1 MGGKKILFFS
11 GSLGLGH
18 IARDLEIVKAL
29 REKEHGVD
37 ISWLAEYP
45 ASMVLEQAGEKLL
58 SESKL
63 LAHGNEKLAAS
74 TIGYDANLVRWTMNA
89 RKDWSANAQLVA
101 KTVEREK
108 FDLVIGD
115 ETYDIIVEM
124 ASTPRFKKFPFV
136 MIYDFIGV
144 DSVTHNPIEM
154 IATYV
159 TNRIWANAMKAKPKL
174 AERSLFIGELDDVP
188 DRKFGFL
195 LPNRHK
201 LANESVD
208 FVGYVLSFNP
218 SAYTDKAKVREFLG
232 YGEEPLIVCSIG
244 GTSAGKDLLELC
256 AQAYSLMK
264 KELANLRM
272 VLVCGPLLPADS
284 IHAPEGVEVRGYVP
298 ELYKHLAAADL
309 CIVTGGGTITLELT
323 ALQKPFL
330 YFPLGKHFEQ
340 QVDVA
345 SRCERHRAGV
355 KMNYNKT
362 SPELLAKVAL
372 ENMGKEVNY
381 EPIKTDGAQNA
392 ARIICQVLNNL

>member
-1 MGGKKILFFS
+1 
-11 GSLGLGH
+11 
-18 IARDLEIVKAL
+18 
-29 REKEHGVD
+29 
-37 ISWLAEYP
+37 
-45 ASMVLEQAGEKLL
+45 
-58 SESKL
+58 
-63 LAHGNEKLAAS
+63 
-74 TIGYDANLVRWTMNA
+74 MNV

-108 FDLVIGD
+108 FDFVIGD

-124 ASTPRFKKFPFV
+124 ASNPRFKKFPFV

-144 DSVTHNPIEM
+144 DSVTHNPLEM
-154 IATYV
+154 IATYI

-174 AERSLFIGELDDVP
+174 AERSLFIGESDDVP
-188 DRKFGFL
+188 DREFGFL
-195 LPNRHK
+195 LPNRRK
-201 LANESVD
+201 LATESVD

-218 SAYTDKAKVREFLG
+218 SAYRDKAKVREFLG
-232 YGEEPLIVCSIG
+232 YGEEPLIICSIG

-264 KELANLRM
+264 KELTNLRM

-284 IHAPEGVEVRGYVP
+284 INAPEGVEVRGYVP

-330 YFPLGKHFEQ
+330 YFPLGKYFEQ

-345 SRCERHRAGV
+345 NRCERHGAGV
-355 KMNYNKT
+355 KMDYSKT
-362 SPELLAKVAL
+362 TPEMLAKVAL
-372 ENMGKEVNY
+372 ANIGKEVNY
-381 EPIKTDGAQNA
+381 VPVRIDGAKNA
-392 ARIICQVLNNL
+392 ALLISQALWA